1 MKNEKLKIKN
11 EGNHNLNNIAKRF
24 SNLTFVIGHLTL
36 LALIVVVLTSCGG
49 GAKKA
54 KKMDTAKV
62 TRSNLNAYI
71 PSTGIV
77 TPRNRLEIKPPVA
90 GRIEQV
96 LVREGDRVRKGQ
108 VIAWISS
115 SDRAALLDA
124 ARSKGP
130 DELKY
135 WEDVYKPAPV
145 IAPIDGFIIL
155 RNFEPGQTFTM
166 SDAILVMADRLIVK
180 AQVDET
186 DIGKIQ
192 PGQKATIVLDAYPND
207 QTDAVVESIEYESQ
221 VINNVTI
228 YQVYVQPTSVPVY
241 FKSGMSATV
250 NFAQES
256 RQNVLLLP
264 IRAVKKQN
272 GQSFAFTQGKDK
284 TITPVQ
290 VTTGLDNGTDIEV
303 MTGLSE
309 GDEVVIPDAETATAL
324 LAKPRRGGGMFNPFG
339 GGGNRGR

>member
-1 MKNEKLKIKN
+1 MLKMKNEKLKIKN
-11 EGNHNLNNIAKRF
+11 GLKTVAFFASLI
-24 SNLTFVIGHLTL
+24 I
-36 LALIVVVLTSCGG
+36 LAFAITACGG
-49 GAKKA
+49 EKKI

-62 TRSNLNAYI
+62 TRGNLSAYI

-90 GRIEQV
+90 GRVEQI
-96 LVREGDRVRKGQ
+96 LVKEGDRVQKGE
-108 VIAWISS
+108 ILAWISS

-124 ARSKGP
+124 ARSKGA

-135 WEDVYKPAPV
+135 WEDVYKPAPI

-186 DIGKIQ
+186 DIGKISA
-192 PGQKATIVLDAYPND
+192 GQKAAIILDAYPD
-207 QTDAVVESIEYESQ
+207 QTTDAVVESIEYESE

-228 YQVYVQPTSVPVY
+228 YQVYVQPVSVPAY

-256 RQNVLLLP
+256 RQNVLMLP
-264 IRAVKKQN
+264 LRAVRKKN
-272 GQSFAFTQGKDK
+272 GQSFVFTNGGDK
-284 TITPVQ
+284 PVVPLQ
-290 VTTGLDNGTDIEV
+290 VTTGLDNGTNIEV
-303 MTGLSE
+303 VSGLAE
-309 GDEVVIPDAETATAL
+309 GDEVVIPDVATATEL
-324 LAKPRRGGGMFNPFG
+324 LARPRRGGGMFNPFG

>member
-1 MKNEKLKIKN
+1 MKNQKSKIKN
-11 EGNHNLNNIAKRF
+11 ECMPTAYNHVAQRSRHWI
-24 SNLTFVIGHLTL
+24 FVIGHLTL
-36 LALIVVVLTSCGG
+36 LALIIVMLASCGG
-49 GAKKA
+49 EKKS
-54 KKMDTAKV
+54 KKMEAVKV
-62 TRSNLNAYI
+62 TRGNLAAYI

-90 GRIEQV
+90 GRVEQI
-96 LVREGDRVRKGQ
+96 LVQEGDRVRKGE
-108 VIAWISS
+108 ILAWISS

-124 ARSKGP
+124 ARSKGA

-135 WEDVYKPAPV
+135 WEDVYKPAPI

-207 QTDAVVESIEYESQ
+207 KSDAVVESIEYESQ

-228 YQVYVQPTSVPVY
+228 YQVYVQPSNVPAY

-256 RQNVLLLP
+256 RQNALLLP
-264 IRAVKKQN
+264 LRAVRKQN
-272 GQSFAFTQGKDK
+272 GQSFVFTNGKDK
-284 TITPVQ
+284 PIVPVQ
-290 VTTGLDNGTDIEV
+290 ITTGLDNGTDIEIV
-303 MTGLSE
+303 TGLSE
-309 GDEVVIPDAETATAL
+309 GDEVVIPDVATATAL
-324 LAKPRRGGGMFNPFG
+324 LARPRRGGMFNPFG
-339 GGGNRGR
+339 GGGRGR